1 MFANWRRKYDFTD
14 VLLWI
19 IGGGLLIF
27 IIYGSYVT
35 LSSGKYTLE
44 QWLNF
49 AVFGLAQGGIYA
61 LIALGYTMVYGILG
75 MINFAHGE
83 FFMFGAFGAFFM
95 AEAMAS
101 TGLLESNP
109 ILAIMFMLAA
119 AMIVAAT
126 IAVLAER
133 IAYRPLRR
141 SPRLVPLI
149 TAIGVSYFLQ
159 YTARGLFGSGVEAFP
174 NVPALSGAVDFGP
187 VSIQRSQIVVFAATG
202 ILLTLLW
209 LFVSKTKIGR
219 AIRSVAEDKDA
230 AALMGVDVDRTIAIS
245 FAVGGIMAGAA
256 GVMYGLVYRQVA
268 FYMGFVPG
276 LKAFTAA
283 VLGGIGNLA
292 GAVLG
297 GLILG
302 VIESVGPSLFL
313 DGMGI
318 PVPPPAQ
325 RRHRLHCARPH
336 PDLPPV
342 RYPRRA
348 AVEASLTAG
357 GAWYATGK
365 TLHAGRRRPVWP
377 FRRHRR
383 RVDRPGGHGRGVQQ
397 DRHHCGRRLPLAGRP
412 HGDGVHRRLLRRR
425 ARPTHEPGAHH
436 PGGHRR
442 RRHRRPGDR
451 CAGADH
457 RAAQPARDLRQR
469 HQTARPLAH
478 AGRHRRARRRGPA
491 GRPRRA
497 GGPGGRPHHL
507 HSQAA
512 AELHPDRR
520 RGRDLDW
527 PAGRCARGRAAQV
540 AWANS
545 STPPMASR

>member
-27 IIYGSYVT
+27 IFYGSYVT

-83 FFMFGAFGAFFM
+83 FFMLGAFGAYFM
-95 AEAMAS
+95 AEALAS
-101 TGLLESNP
+101 TGMIESNP
-109 ILAIMFMLAA
+109 ILAIILMLLT
-119 AMIVAAT
+119 AMIVSAT
-126 IAVLAER
+126 TALLSER

-159 YTARGLFGSGVEAFP
+159 YTARGLFGSGVKAFP
-174 NVPALSGAVDFGP
+174 NVPALDGAIDFGL
-187 VSIQRSQIVVFAATG
+187 VSIQRTQIVVFAATG
-202 ILLTLLW
+202 ILLVLLW
-209 LFVSKTKIGR
+209 LFVSKSKIGR
-219 AIRSVAEDKDA
+219 AIRAVAEDKDA
-230 AALMGVDVDRTIAIS
+230 AALMGVNVDRTIAIS

-302 VIESVGPSLFL
+302 LIESIGPSLFL
-313 DGMGI
+313 DGIGI
-318 PVPPPAQ
+318 PS
-325 RRHRLHCARPH
+325 PH
-336 PDLPPV
+336 QL
-342 RYPRRA
+342 
-348 AVEASLTAG
+348 
-357 GAWYATGK
+357 K
-365 TLHAGRRRPVWP
+365 
-377 FRRHRR
+377 
-383 RVDRPGGHGRGVQQ
+383 
-397 DRHHCGRRLPLAGRP
+397 
-412 HGDGVHRRLLRRR
+412 DGIAFTVLVLILIF
-425 ARPTHEPGAHH
+425 RPTGILGE
-436 PGGHRR
+436 RLSK
-442 RRHRRPGDR
+442 
-451 CAGADH
+451 
-457 RAAQPARDLRQR
+457 RA
-469 HQTARPLAH
+469 
-478 AGRHRRARRRGPA
+478 
-491 GRPRRA
+491 
-497 GGPGGRPHHL
+497 
-507 HSQAA
+507 
-512 AELHPDRR
+512 
-520 RGRDLDW
+520 
-527 PAGRCARGRAAQV
+527 
-540 AWANS
+540 
-545 STPPMASR
+545 